1 MSRVV
6 SWRRRRRQRLL
17 LCLQWGVVLKM
28 FFDFIIKLWLM
39 FRSHHLVLWSPGT
52 YGLREFRQG
61 MVVQGKLHCYLI
73 VFLGWVFICWYFLRF
88 KTDLSSWESLYLIG
102 LNPNHSKVWILASY
116 LFTPCTFNTWGC
128 TLSCNFTHYRY

>member
-6 SWRRRRRQRLL
+6 SWRRRRRQMLL
-17 LCLQWGVVLKM
+17 VCLQWGVVLKR

-39 FRSHHLVLWSPGT
+39 FRSHHLVFWSSGT

-61 MVVQGKLHCYLI
+61 MVVQGRLHCYLI

-116 LFTPCTFNTWGC
+116 LFTPCIFNTRGC

>member
-1 MSRVV
+1 VSCRVV
-6 SWRRRRRQRLL
+6 TSSATTEAF
-17 LCLQWGVVLKM
+17 VVPPMRWCVEKV
-28 FFDFIIKLWLM
+28 FWFYHKIIKLWLI
-39 FRSHHLVLWSPGT
+39 VLWSPGT

-88 KTDLSSWESLYLIG
+88 KANLSSWESLYLIG
-102 LNPNHSKVWILASY
+102 LNPNHSKVWILVSY
-116 LFTPCTFNTWGC
+116 LFTSCTFNTWGC